1 MIREITYKD
10 KAEWLEIRK
19 GYIGG
24 SDAGSVVGMNPYRGA
39 YALWA
44 EKTGQMPGF
53 EGNLATE
60 VGSYLE
66 EFVAKKFEAE
76 TGKRVRRKNRILVND
91 LYPFACADVDRMIVG
106 EDAILECKTT
116 SSPPVM
122 RAMRKGG
129 DEFPDI
135 YYAQCVHYL
144 AVTGKE
150 RVYLAVLVSNR
161 EFRIY
166 QLERDQSEI
175 DALMAAEAAFWQNV
189 QTKTPPAADS
199 TESCSEALETI
210 YAGANGE
217 TIPVFGM
224 EGEIDAYLRYGE
236 QIKNLQSLQKEC
248 GNAIKAALGSN
259 SYGECT
265 GYRVSWTETN
275 RSSFDTKAFQ
285 AAYTGIDLAPF
296 YKTSVSR
303 TLRIKEI

>member
-1 MIREITYKD
+1 MIREISYGSKT
-10 KAEWLEIRK
+10 EWLELRK
-19 GYIGG
+19 HYIGG

-44 EKTGQMPGF
+44 EKTGQLPGF

-76 TGKRVRRKNRILVND
+76 TGKRVRRKNRMLVND
-91 LYPFACADVDRMIVG
+91 KYPFACADVDRVIVG

-122 RAMRKGG
+122 RALRKGG
-129 DEFPDI
+129 DEFPEI

-144 AVTGKE
+144 AVTEKQ

-161 EFRIY
+161 EFRRYI
-166 QLERDQSEI
+166 LERDEAEI
-175 DALMAAEAAFWQNV
+175 EALMNAERDFWARVKN
-189 QTKTPPAADS
+189 KIPPAVDGS
-199 TESCSEALETI
+199 DSCSETLETI
-210 YAGANGE
+210 YARETGE
-217 TIPVFGM
+217 TVPVYGL
-224 EGEIDAYLRYGE
+224 EGQIRAYLAYGE
-236 QIKNLQSLQKEC
+236 QVKAVKAMQTEAA
-248 GNAIKAALGSN
+248 NAIKAALGNN

-265 GYRVSWTETN
+265 GYKVSWTETN

-285 AAYTGIDLAPF
+285 QAYTGIDLTPF
-296 YKTSVSR
+296 YKNSVSR